1 MVTFRNNNNN
11 NSRRRDFR
19 RNDRNFKS
27 NGERQK
33 FGTNFSNNENFKRKS
48 PSRNNHNAPKLIE
61 KYNDLARE
69 ALSNGDKILSENY
82 YQYADHF
89 LRISIEQKE
98 KQKDKNQTLS
108 EPN

>member
-33 FGTNFSNNENFKRKS
+33 FGTNFQ
-48 PSRNNHNAPKLIE
+48 ITI
-61 KYNDLARE
+61 
-69 ALSNGDKILSENY
+69 IL
-82 YQYADHF
+82 
-89 LRISIEQKE
+89 KE
-98 KQKDKNQTLS
+98 KLLGEITIMHQN
-108 EPN
+108 